1 VHVSLVIN
9 GNEIITKSAEKLKNE
24 ISFKMDEPRDAHIV
38 FSTYTPQMDFEG
50 VKYFLEQEILDKLNF
65 KSKEEKAEEKKV
77 SFIEKKFD
85 TSSSEEDEEEKEQ
98 KVNANNKSKDQFIND
113 FILPQNSKDSSNL
126 DMQVNKESPKNS
138 NSKWEKPNL
147 VNSDSDSDEEDIP
160 SDVFFRN
167 KNPAS
172 I

>member
-1 VHVSLVIN
+1 VHVSLIIN
-9 GNEIITKSAEKLKNE
+9 GNEIITKSAQKLKNE
-24 ISFKMDEPRDAHIV
+24 IRFKMEEPMDAHIV

-50 VKYFLEQEILDKLNF
+50 VKSFLEQEILDKLNF

-85 TSSSEEDEEEKEQ
+85 TSSSEEEEEKEQ
-98 KVNANNKSKDQFIND
+98 KVSPKNKSKDQFIND
-113 FILPQNSKDSSNL
+113 FMLPQNSKDST
-126 DMQVNKESPKNS
+126 DQDIQVNRESPKNP
-138 NSKWEKPNL
+138 NPKWEKPNL
-147 VNSDSDSDEEDIP
+147 VNSDSDSDEEDTP
-160 SDVFFRN
+160 SDVFFKN